1 MPTLALSKA
10 YSPVHRIDGGWF
22 ARLVT
27 SGARWVAAHREEL
40 NRINVFPVVDG
51 DTGTNMAATL
61 RAVARSIQ
69 QAGKVSLPETAKAAA
84 EGCLMGARG
93 NSGMIL
99 CHIFSSLSA
108 GVGEQES
115 LEPRELVRILRTAS
129 SDLYRALETP
139 VEGTILTVLRESTA
153 KSELDSCVDL
163 EHVLS
168 VLVREA
174 RSSLERTPDHLE
186 ALKLAKVVDSG
197 ALGYVYFL
205 EGMQREVQGLPL
217 PAMGEE
223 IATVTARAQV
233 HDESV
238 AYRYCTEV
246 VIESRSPLTTGHLRK
261 VFRVHGDSLIPL
273 LTGRLAKIHIHTNE
287 PKDVFALAGTLG
299 QVVKTKVEDMR
310 SQAHGMAHYD
320 DGSREGGETGVR
332 MRTRVVT
339 DSTCDLPQE
348 VLSQLGVPMV
358 PLKVLFGDE
367 TMRDKVD
374 ILTDEFIHR
383 LTTSTVHPSTSQP
396 APEDFTQA
404 FARLDG
410 LLGAE
415 DEILCLV
422 LSSKLSGTYAS
433 AKLAAERRTGHPH
446 ASNRVRLY
454 DASFASA
461 PFGLMVLKATEMA
474 RQGHTAAEICAELD
488 RLKPNINILFA
499 LETLEFMKRG
509 GRVSWGQAFLGGLL
523 NLKPILKFEDGKMV
537 AHAKSRGS
545 DNCRQRVLDDL
556 VKMVPKDKPVRFMLV
571 HSGRPDLL
579 VPVEK
584 FLQKTFQV
592 KELSSCSAGAVI
604 SAHTGPGAWGVAWMV
619 E

>member
-1 MPTLALSKA
+1 MSDLATVALSKA
-10 YSPVHRIDGGWF
+10 YSPVHKIDGAWF

-27 SGARWVAAHREEL
+27 AGARWVVAHREEL

-61 RAVARSIQ
+61 RAVARSIRDAG
-69 QAGKVSLPETAKAAA
+69 QASLPVTAKAAA

-99 CHIFSSLSA
+99 CHIFSSLAA

-153 KSELDSCVDL
+153 KGELDECVDL
-163 EHVLS
+163 ERLLT

-174 RSSLERTPDHLE
+174 RASLERTPEQLE
-186 ALKLAKVVDSG
+186 VLKKAHVVDSG

-205 EGMQREVQGLPL
+205 EGMQREVTGQSLPQ
-217 PAMGEE
+217 MGDEV
-223 IATVTARAQV
+223 ATSTARAKV
-233 HDESV
+233 HEESV
-238 AYRYCTEV
+238 TYRYCTEV
-246 VIESRSPLTTGHLRK
+246 VIESRSPMTTGHLRK
-261 VFRVHGDSLIPL
+261 IFRTHGDSLIPL

-287 PKDVFALAGTLG
+287 PTEVFALAGTLG

-310 SQAHGMAHYD
+310 TQAHGFAHGD
-320 DGSREGGETGVR
+320 AGVEAGVR
-332 MRTRVVT
+332 IKTRIVC
-339 DSTCDLPQE
+339 DSTCDLPTE
-348 VLSQLGVPMV
+348 ILSQMSIPMV

-367 TMRDKVD
+367 AMKDKVE
-374 ILTDEFIHR
+374 ILPDEFIHR
-383 LTTSTVHPSTSQP
+383 LTTSKVHPTTSQP

-404 FARLDG
+404 FARLDS
-410 LLGAE
+410 LLQSG
-415 DEILCLV
+415 DEILCLT
-422 LSSKLSGTYAS
+422 LSSKISGTYNS
-433 AKLAAERRTGHPH
+433 AKLAADKRAGQK
-446 ASNRVRLY
+446 VRLY
-454 DASFASA
+454 DVAFASA
-461 PFGLMVLKATEMA
+461 PYGLIVLKATEMA
-474 RQGHTAAEICAELD
+474 RKGHTADEIIAELD
-488 RLKPNINILFA
+488 RLKPNTNILFA
-499 LETLEFMKRG
+499 LDTLEYMKRG

-523 NLKPILKFEDGKMV
+523 DLKPILKFEEGKMI
-537 AHAKSRGS
+537 AHAKSRGK

-556 VKMVPKDKPVRFMLV
+556 VKMIPKDRPVRFMLV

-584 FLQKTFQV
+584 FLQKNFQV
-592 KELSSCSAGAVI
+592 KELGSCSAGAVI